1 MGIDLVL
8 ERQKDRLLRGGFF
21 LDLLVQK
28 GAYLSQKVGD
38 ALGQHGNFIPAS

>member
-1 MGIDLVL
+1 MGVDLVL
-8 ERQKDRLLRGGFF
+8 ERKEDRLLRGGLL

-28 GAYLSQKVGD
+28 GAYLSQKVGN

>member
-1 MGIDLVL
+1 MGVDLVL
-8 ERQKDRLLRGGFF
+8 ERQEDRLLRGGLL

-28 GAYLSQKVGD
+28 GAYLSQKVGN